1 MEYDTDYDLG
11 LAVILREAIQEIE
24 GIELTVCDDFECRK
38 FLIYQPSYPWNL
50 SDTERDLTED
60 GLTELFQRYTG
71 ILTDEPILVDHQS
84 VENGG

>member
-24 GIELTVCDDFECRK
+24 GIELTVCDDFECNRY
-38 FLIYQPSYPWNL
+38 LIYQPSYPWNL
-50 SDTERDLTED
+50 SDTERNLTED
-60 GLTELFQRYTG
+60 GMTELFQRYTG
-71 ILTDEPILVDHQS
+71 ILTDETISIDHQS